1 MLKVSVLVPVYNVE
15 RYLSECMDSL
25 VNQTLKDIEIICI
38 NDGSTDDSLNILQEY
53 AKRDARIK
61 IIDKNNAG
69 YGHTM
74 NIGIQEA
81 QGEYI
86 GILESDDFADA
97 NMFEVLY
104 DVAAALEADF
114 AKSNYWEYKNHASAF
129 VRSLEDGPYQEVF
142 TPRRDLLCSF
152 IFKPTI
158 WSAIYKRN
166 FILKNNIAFNETP
179 GASFQDTSFNFKVFA
194 CAERAVFVEDA
205 FVHYRQDNEAS
216 SVKRPD
222 KVYCVVDEYR
232 KSAEFLATRP
242 DLKGQLEYLLP
253 ALKWN
258 TYQWNYRRISP
269 DFKYEF
275 MEKMMDEF
283 QNLWDSNAIYPSYWY
298 CKEHLHDLM
307 RIVSAKDVFLQKVH
321 YAFQR
326 KKLLLSALKYEMQHH
341 EKIYLYGAGK
351 IGREMASYL
360 QAHDMDFDGFIVA
373 DAGKNPGTVLEKP
386 VIAFDDISGRKES
399 NVLVLMTVKEST
411 QREVL
416 PVLRER
422 GFANILAVSQEMRGY
437 LMQFDK
443 YSIHQLV
450 QYVFEK

>member
-1 MLKVSVLVPVYNVE
+1 MPLVSVLVPVYNVE
-15 RYLSECMDSL
+15 RYLSECLDSL
-25 VNQTLKDIEIICI
+25 VHQTLKDIEIICI

-61 IIDKNNAG
+61 IIDKNNTG

-74 NIGIQEA
+74 NIGIRVA
-81 QGEYI
+81 QGDYI

-104 DVAAALEADF
+104 GVASSMEVDF
-114 AKSNYWEYKNHASAF
+114 AKSNYWEYKYHASAF
-129 VRSLEDGPYQEVF
+129 IRSLEDGPYQEVF

-152 IFKPTI
+152 IFKPAI
-158 WSAIYKRN
+158 WSAIYKRD

-216 SVKRPD
+216 SVNRAD

-232 KSAEFLATRP
+232 KSAEFLETNP
-242 DLKGQLEYLLP
+242 NLKPQLEYLLP

-275 MEKMMDEF
+275 IEKMMNAF
-283 QNLWDSNAIYPSYWY
+283 QALWESDAIRPAYRHY
-298 CKEHLHDLM
+298 KEQLHDLM
-307 RIVSAKDVFLQKVH
+307 RIMSAKDIFLLEVY

-326 KKLLLSALKYEMQHH
+326 GKLLLSALKYEMQHH

-351 IGREMASYL
+351 IGREVASYL
-360 QAHDMDFDGFIVA
+360 QAHDMNFDGFIVE
-373 DAGKNPGTVLEKP
+373 DTGKNPDTVLEKP
-386 VIAFDDISGRKES
+386 VIAFDDVSGRKE
-399 NVLVLMTVKEST
+399 NNILVLMTVKEST
-411 QREVL
+411 QQDVL

-422 GFANILAVSQEMRGY
+422 GFVDILAVCQEMRRY

-450 QYVFEK
+450 QHVFEK